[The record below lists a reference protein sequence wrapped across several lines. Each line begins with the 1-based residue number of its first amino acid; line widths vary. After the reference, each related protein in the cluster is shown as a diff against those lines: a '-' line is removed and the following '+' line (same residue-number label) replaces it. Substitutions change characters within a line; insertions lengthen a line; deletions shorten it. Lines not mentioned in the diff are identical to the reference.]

1 MKYIKVIAFSLN
13 AAKRKTTIKIALD
26 IQEAINF
33 TREFAK
39 NNQPEYKGDG
49 DYSTW
54 DFVQTK
60 DGEFKE
66 YNNQRYFNNRW
77 GWLDANSY
85 FILEEINEEALKE
98 FIEQE
103 EKKIEDLRL
112 EMEKEIQKKNEEL
125 SNVLVD
131 VLDIVREDNKL

>member
-39 NNQPEYKGDG
+39 NNQPEHGRG
-49 DYSTW
+49 FSTG

-60 DGEFKE
+60 DKEFRE
-66 YNNQRYFNNRW
+66 YNNERYYNNYWQRWSEASN
-77 GWLDANSY
+77 Y